1 MKISQIMSRDL
12 VTLAMDDTLAHAR
25 DLFENNDLHH
35 ILIKD
40 QTILTGIITDRD
52 LWQNLSPTI
61 GTRKETPQDGFI
73 LNKKVHLIMTRDLI
87 TVTADMSLNEAILL
101 IYEHNISCLPVVDE
115 KQQPIG
121 IITWRDIIK
130 LIALQYRRKNQ

>member
-12 VTLAMDDTLAHAR
+12 VTLAMDDTLEHAR

-40 QTILTGIITDRD
+40 QTTLSGIITDRD
-52 LWQNLSPTI
+52 LWRNLSPTI

-87 TVTADMSLNEAILL
+87 TVTADMSLNDAILL

-130 LIALQYRRKNQ
+130 LIALKYRQKNQ